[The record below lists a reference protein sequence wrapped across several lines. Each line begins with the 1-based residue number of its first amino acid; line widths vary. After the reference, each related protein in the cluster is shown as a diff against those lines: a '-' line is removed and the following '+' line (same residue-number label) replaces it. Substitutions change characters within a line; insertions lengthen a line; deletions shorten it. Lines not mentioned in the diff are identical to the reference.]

1 MSVTSGVRELFLLSP
16 SISVPPF
23 SASAGPLDKAVL
35 CSHNIETKEFHASH
49 PCRQPPSI
57 CSHCPLISPSF
68 CDSPSTP
75 SCLASSPPSPRPP
88 HFSCLAQRWE
98 KGQAI
103 HHKDGAY
110 VCVCGGEGD
119 GLRMPGAACDTL
131 YIVCIC
137 VCLCLPCG
145 YYPIFSFV

>member
-1 MSVTSGVRELFLLSP
+1 MSVTSGVGELFLLSP

-23 SASAGPLDKAVL
+23 SASAGPVDKVVL
-35 CSHNIETKEFHASH
+35 CSHNVETKEFYAPH
-49 PCRQPPSI
+49 PCRQPPSL
-57 CSHCPLISPSF
+57 CSHSPPIFQSF

-75 SCLASSPPSPRPP
+75 SCLASSPPSPHPP
-88 HFSCLAQRWE
+88 LSPVLL
-98 KGQAI
+98 
-103 HHKDGAY
+103 KDGRRGRQFIIRMGR
-110 VCVCGGEGD
+110 VCVYVGGG
-119 GLRMPGAACDTL
+119 GLRMPGAACATL

>member
-1 MSVTSGVRELFLLSP
+1 MSVTSGVGELFLLSP

-23 SASAGPLDKAVL
+23 SASAGPVDKVVL
-35 CSHNIETKEFHASH
+35 CSHNVETKEFYAPH
-49 PCRQPPSI
+49 PCRQPPSL
-57 CSHCPLISPSF
+57 CSHCPLIFQSF

-75 SCLASSPPSPRPP
+75 SCLASSPPSPHPP
-88 HFSCLAQRWE
+88 PFSCLAQGWE

-103 HHKDGAY
+103 HHKDGAC
-110 VCVCGGEGD
+110 VCVCGGG
-119 GLRMPGAACDTL
+119 GLRMPGAACATL